1 MTVSKF
7 GIKKSWIVRF
17 GKEKHAF
24 LYFIAI
30 LQQICDKFSSLVW
43 MTRASESDSM
53 TRTLLHLTFQ
63 IGGRGAFH
71 NSIIGNLIIN
81 QDRIDRNLLQLL
93 AHPENSEWC
102 STISV
107 SIFVVNIVSVQKQTY
122 SNDFFIFCKFPFPST
137 LLL

>member
-1 MTVSKF
+1 
-7 GIKKSWIVRF
+7 
-17 GKEKHAF
+17 
-24 LYFIAI
+24 
-30 LQQICDKFSSLVW
+30 
-43 MTRASESDSM
+43 M

-107 SIFVVNIVSVQKQTY
+107 SIFVVNIVSVQKQTLVTIFL
-122 SNDFFIFCKFPFPST
+122 FFVNFRCPQLFYCNSCSTAVPT
-137 LLL
+137 LLRMTSSHKTLQHCLSKYILSQQRIRH